1 MAFRIFLLL
10 AALMIGL
17 ALFGDRL
24 GLQGCADAP
33 WVLLGPCAVGR
44 GHDPSG

>member
-1 MAFRIFLLL
+1 MAFRVFLLL
-10 AALMIGL
+10 AALMAGL

-33 WVLLGPCAVGR
+33 WVSLGPCAVGR